1 VYSTFTNT
9 IARCASFFSTY
20 EVTNSFADLEV
31 DALLLLVLV
40 ALLAVFVDLLAV
52 LVLLPL

>member
-1 VYSTFTNT
+1 V
-9 IARCASFFSTY
+9 SFFSTY